1 MKNKVSTE
9 KKNEK
14 YNVAQNLKLKVLWL
28 KNSLGLGIDQVNM
41 KHQFPLTQ
49 YYFWPK
55 TDAWEQIKVELMS
68 KIWIEERERIYLL
81 NNVSDI
87 INYWQTN
94 RKKQNLESVKSLYK
108 EIEFVGS
115 F

>member
-1 MKNKVSTE
+1 MLYLNLVHVIFMKFKI
-9 KKNEK
+9 
-14 YNVAQNLKLKVLWL
+14 KVLWL
-28 KNSLGLGIDQVNM
+28 ENFLGLAVDQTYKKASN
-41 KHQFPLTQ
+41 PLTA